1 MLSDEDIE
9 MIRNTKLSDII
20 KKVTT
25 IGDEHI
31 QNDVFNFKD
40 GDPCPQPFQLNA
52 SQLENCPYLR
62 GYDYFEVHR
71 ADLKFLFTLL
81 VIFREL
87 AKYFTPWGF
96 RNFWQPCT
104 HGKCDVKNV

>member
-9 MIRNTKLSDII
+9 MIRGTKLSDII

-31 QNDVFNFKD
+31 QKDVFIFKE

-71 ADLKFLFTLL
+71 AD
-81 VIFREL
+81 
-87 AKYFTPWGF
+87 
-96 RNFWQPCT
+96 
-104 HGKCDVKNV
+104 